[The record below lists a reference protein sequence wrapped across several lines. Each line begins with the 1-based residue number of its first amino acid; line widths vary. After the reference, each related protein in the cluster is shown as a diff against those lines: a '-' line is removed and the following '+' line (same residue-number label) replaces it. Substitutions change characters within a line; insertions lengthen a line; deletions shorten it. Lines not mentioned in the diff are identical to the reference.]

1 MPKSAQPIAKLIAQA
16 LEQRIVEGLHA
27 QALPLRQAELAAEF
41 GTSHIPVREALATL
55 AEKGLVQ
62 IVPNRGAVVVP
73 LSAGQCRELAEM
85 RAALEPLALR
95 RSVPR
100 LTDAMLAAARKACE
114 QGRRARSLALRAQ
127 HNWAFHRAL
136 YAGGDQPFLM
146 TQLETLWRHADRYL
160 MFAWTHARYE
170 ARSDDEHAGLLQACE
185 ARDVRRACMLT
196 RQHIEAAAQAV
207 ERLLETQDPGASAP
221 AAQPSRR
228 RRPAGS
234 TGPVRR

>member
-1 MPKSAQPIAKLIAQA
+1 MPKSAQPIAKLIARA

-62 IVPNRGAVVVP
+62 IIPNRGAVVVP

-100 LTDAMLAAARKACE
+100 LTEDMLAAARKACD
-114 QGRRARSLALRAQ
+114 QGRRARSLTLRAQ

-136 YAGGDQPFLM
+136 YAGGEQPFLM
-146 TQLETLWRHADRYL
+146 GQLETLWRHADRYL

-170 ARSDDEHAGLLQACE
+170 ARSDDEHAGLLEACE
-185 ARDVRRACMLT
+185 ARDVRRACTLT
-196 RQHIEAAAQAV
+196 RAHIEAAARAV
-207 ERLLETQDPGASAP
+207 ERLLETPDRGTGS
-221 AAQPSRR
+221 AAQPPSRAAGGTRPDR
-228 RRPAGS
+228 R
-234 TGPVRR
+234 

>member
-1 MPKSAQPIAKLIAQA
+1 VQPALFNILNEKPMPKNAQPVAKVIAQA
-16 LEQRIVEGLHA
+16 LEQRIIEGLHA
-27 QALPLRQAELAAEF
+27 QTVPLRQAELAAEF

-62 IVPNRGAVVVP
+62 IIPNRGAVVVP
-73 LSAGQCRELAEM
+73 LSAHQCRELAEM

-100 LTDAMLAAARKACE
+100 LTAGMLAAARQAWD
-114 QGRRARSLALRAQ
+114 QGRRARTLARRAQ

-146 TQLETLWRHADRYL
+146 GQLETLWRHADRYL

-170 ARSDDEHAGLLQACE
+170 SRSDDEHAALLEACE
-185 ARDVRRACMLT
+185 ARDVRRACTLT
-196 RQHIEAAAQAV
+196 RRHIEAAAEAV
-207 ERLLETQDPGASAP
+207 EKLL
-221 AAQPSRR
+221 AQ
-228 RRPAGS
+228 G
-234 TGPVRR
+234 G